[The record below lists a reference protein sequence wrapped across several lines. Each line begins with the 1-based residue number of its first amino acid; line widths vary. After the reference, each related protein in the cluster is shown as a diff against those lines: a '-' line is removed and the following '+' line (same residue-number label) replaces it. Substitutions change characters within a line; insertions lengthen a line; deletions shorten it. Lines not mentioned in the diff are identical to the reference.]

1 MNRIEY
7 DYYKIY
13 PSREGV
19 YHDED
24 KIVAMNIFE
33 LQATMRWIKE
43 CGEYD
48 GYIVIGHIREY
59 QMDEIVCRG
68 DLERIQTKKGKK
80 K

>member
-1 MNRIEY
+1 MRVEY

-13 PSREGV
+13 PSKDNQ
-19 YHDED
+19 YQQ
-24 KIVAMNIFE
+24 KIIVLTIDE